1 MLFTNFQSWSLTL
14 QGGRFALEVRGSAP
28 VGGSVLKIDEPALKP
43 GVIWSA
49 ISLRFDDGRT
59 FELDGL
65 PYSDAVDAVS
75 SFRNAREEEKRN
87 VDELL
92 RDFDQSIKPVVRW
105 AKQTQKACVEQLK
118 TKGWITHQFGETLIQ
133 SKPSDVAA
141 FLERPEIRE
150 RLQTKT
156 QATRDAIELWKRPF
170 DEFVNDTNQRH
181 LLEEQMASRTFFDT
195 VEKSPL
201 TEEQSDAVICFD
213 NRVLVVASAG
223 SGKTSTMVAKAG
235 YALQKGYFTADKI
248 LLLAFNNDAAA
259 ELRARLK
266 ARLNR
271 MGLPGDK
278 VTAKTFHSFALEIIG
293 AATGARPSLAQ
304 WLEGGNDL
312 VTLLKIV
319 DDLKDKDTLFRAS
332 WDLFRLVL
340 GQDLP
345 KFGDESKH
353 PDGWDS
359 ETRREGFWTLNNEVV
374 KSRGEQV
381 IANWLFYNGVEY
393 IYEAPYKHPTAD
405 AFHRQYCPD
414 FYFPKL
420 DAYLEHWALDEN
432 GEPPDDFVGYK
443 ESMFWKRNTH
453 AEYGTSLL
461 ETTMSEL
468 WSGQAFL
475 QLTAE
480 LTKRGVVLD
489 PNPERPVPGRRPI
502 ENPRLART
510 FRAFLTHAKSN
521 RFTVARLRRR
531 LADGEAGDFRFRHKM
546 FLDLFEPIWAA
557 WETKLR
563 EDDFIDFEDMLNLAS
578 DCIEN
583 GQWSSPYELVMVDE
597 FQDSSQA
604 RGRLISGLVSPSGRC
619 LFAVGDDWQ
628 SINRFAG
635 ADLGLMA
642 SFTKTF
648 GAGIVLKLE
657 QTFRCPQALCD
668 ISSLF
673 VQANPKQLKK
683 KVHSACK
690 IVPEPVHV
698 IQVEDPT
705 KIRSAVS
712 ERIQEIA
719 RAVRGRQKE
728 KIYILGRY
736 NTDRQ
741 YLPTTYDETRVT
753 VEFLTVHSAK
763 GLEADHVIM
772 PKMTN
777 DTLGFPCRVAD
788 DPILQLAMPDGD
800 SFENAEER
808 RLFYVAL
815 TRAKTSVALITVAG
829 KESSFIVELVANTKL
844 PIVNSKGTSTS
855 DEICPVCRLGSRV
868 KRTSAYGV
876 FYGCSR
882 YPKCSHKFGSDLNFE
897 KKNKRHNS
905 LRRKT
910 LTHN

>member
-1 MLFTNFQSWSLTL
+1 M
-14 QGGRFALEVRGSAP
+14 
-28 VGGSVLKIDEPALKP
+28 LKIGDPALKP
-43 GVIWSA
+43 GVIWSS
-49 ISLRFDDGRT
+49 ITIRFDDGRT
-59 FELDGL
+59 FEVDGL
-65 PYSDAVDAVS
+65 PYSDALEIVS
-75 SFRNAREEEKRN
+75 SFRSVREEEKLK

-92 RDFDQSIKPVVRW
+92 RDFDQSIKPVLKW
-105 AKQTQKACVEQLK
+105 ARQTQKACLEQLK
-118 TKGWITHQFGETLIQ
+118 TKGWLTHQFRESLIQ
-133 SKPSDVAA
+133 SKPLYLAR

-150 RLQTKT
+150 RLRTKT
-156 QATRDAIELWKRPF
+156 QATRDSIKLWERPF
-170 DEFVNDTNQRH
+170 DESINDMNQRH
-181 LLEEQMASRTFFDT
+181 LLEERQASRPFFDT

-201 TEEQSDAVICFD
+201 TEEQTDAVICLD

-266 ARLNR
+266 ARLNKID
-271 MGLPGDK
+271 LPGDK

-319 DDLKDKDTLFRAS
+319 DDLKEKDPTFRTN

-345 KFGDESKH
+345 KFGDESKQ

-374 KSRGEQV
+374 KSRGELL

-393 IYEAPYKHPTAD
+393 IYEAPYKHLTAD
-405 AFHRQYCPD
+405 ASHRQYCPD

-420 DAYLEHWALDEN
+420 DAYLEHWALDEH
-432 GEPPDDFVGYK
+432 GEPPDEFVGYK
-443 ESMFWKRNTH
+443 ESMSWKRSTH
-453 AEYGTSLL
+453 AEYGTALL

-468 WSGQAFL
+468 WSGKAFL
-475 QLTAE
+475 YLTAE
-480 LTKRGVVLD
+480 LTQRGLVLD
-489 PNPERPVPGRRPI
+489 PNPDRPVPGRRPI

-521 RFTVARLRRR
+521 RFTVAQLRRR
-531 LADGEAGDFRFRHKM
+531 LATGEAGKFRFRHTM
-546 FLDLFEPIWAA
+546 FLNLFEPIWAG

-563 EDDFIDFEDMLNLAS
+563 EDDFIDFEDLLNLAS
-578 DCIEN
+578 ECIEN
-583 GQWSSPYELVMVDE
+583 GQWASPYQLVMVDE

-604 RGRLISGLVSPSGRC
+604 RGRLISGLVSPPGNC

-642 SFTKTF
+642 GFTKAF
-648 GAGIVLKLE
+648 GAGVVLKLE
-657 QTFRCPQALCD
+657 QTFRCPQTLCD

-690 IVPEPVHV
+690 VVSEPVYV
-698 IQVEDPT
+698 IQVDDPT
-705 KIRSAVS
+705 QIRSAVG
-712 ERIQEIA
+712 ERIHEIA
-719 RAVRGRQKE
+719 RAARGRKKE
-728 KIYILGRY
+728 KVYVLGRY

-741 YLPTTYDETRVT
+741 YLPNTYDESRVT

-777 DTLGFPCRVAD
+777 DILGFPCRVGD

-829 KESSFIVELVANTKL
+829 KESSFVVELVANNKL
-844 PIVNSKGTSTS
+844 PIINTEGASTT

-876 FYGCSR
+876 FYGCNR
-882 YPKCSHKFGSDLNFE
+882 YPKCRHKFDTELNSE
-897 KKNKRHNS
+897 KINKRHDA
-905 LRRKT
+905 LRPKT
-910 LTHN
+910 VTQKRRRT